1 MLNMWPFEKEIEES
15 VEPIKYYKVTLTT
28 TNGEIL
34 TWDNITEDKIKQLN
48 KPFSITIREK
58 NKYKYLYAG
67 GIASI
72 LCEEIEGK

>member
-1 MLNMWPFEKEIEES
+1 MTDIKFEDLHINQT
-15 VEPIKYYKVTLTT
+15 IYYKVTITT

-48 KPFSITIREK
+48 KPFAITIKEK

-67 GIASI
+67 GISSI
-72 LCEEIEGK
+72 ECEEVK